1 MANRVGPIN
10 PDGRGYTRP
19 RAKVT
24 PILAPRHSAQQA
36 FDVGETAGTIARG
49 LVGGVIGGA
58 IGGVPGA
65 VLGAT
70 ALAWGGQTAQT
81 VTAPNRVVPKKVVP
95 KTPVKKKPVVN
106 RGGR

>member
-19 RAKVT
+19 RARVT

-36 FDVGETAGTIARG
+36 FDIGETAGTIARG
-49 LVGGVIGGA
+49 VVGGVIGGA

-70 ALAWGGQTAQT
+70 ALAWGGQT
-81 VTAPNRVVPKKVVP
+81 VKPVVAPNRVVPKRTTK
-95 KTPVKKKPVVN
+95 KTIN
-106 RGGR
+106 GAR

>member
-24 PILAPRHSAQQA
+24 PILAPRHSAQQS
-36 FDVGETAGTIARG
+36 FDIGEAAATVARG
-49 LVGGVIGGA
+49 VVGGVIGGV

-70 ALAWGGQTAQT
+70 TGAWAFQT
-81 VTAPNRVVPKKVVP
+81 VQPVIAPNRVVPKK
-95 KTPVKKKPVVN
+95 TTKKIIN
-106 RGGR
+106 GAR